1 MPSIAGIH
9 DVLNGSRDHDPAD
22 RDAAGELLRTDPS
35 AVTAAYQNRRFVESA
50 TQFMTACAGI
60 RQFID
65 IGCGF
70 LAPGAVH
77 EIALGIAPDARV
89 VYADNDPSVAA
100 QVNAS
105 IAGHPSV
112 LAVQADLRRPSSIL
126 DDPAV
131 SSVIDMAEPVAIMLT
146 AVLHFLTDDD
156 DPGGIVAALMRAVA
170 PGSLLVLS
178 HAAGGYLAAAAVG
191 NAREVYE
198 TAAAPFIPRDLV
210 EVLGFF
216 DGLDLLAPGVVSG
229 AAWRPGYLAADP
241 RRPTFYAGLG
251 RKR

>member
-1 MPSIAGIH
+1 MPSVAGIH
-9 DVLNGSRDHDPAD
+9 DVLNGSRGHDPVD

-77 EIALGIAPDARV
+77 EIALGITPDVRV
-89 VYADNDPSVAA
+89 VYADNDPSVVA

-105 IAGHPSV
+105 IAGHSAV
-112 LAVQADLRRPSSIL
+112 LGVQADLRRPSGIL
-126 DDPAV
+126 GDPAV
-131 SSVIDMAEPVAIMLT
+131 LSLIDMAEPVAVLLP

-156 DPGGIVAALMRAVA
+156 DPRGIVADFMRVVA

-178 HAAGGYLAAAAVG
+178 HASGEYFARAAVG
-191 NAREVYE
+191 SAREVYG
-198 TAAAPFIPRDLV
+198 TAAAPFVPRDLA

-216 DGLDLLAPGVVSG
+216 GGLDLLAPGVVTG
-229 AAWRPGYLAADP
+229 PAWRPGYLATDP

-251 RKR
+251 RKL

>member
-1 MPSIAGIH
+1 MPSVAGIH
-9 DVLNGSRDHDPAD
+9 GVLCGSRGRDPAD
-22 RDAAGELLRTDPS
+22 RDAAGELLRADPS

-70 LAPGAVH
+70 PGPGAAH
-77 EIALGIAPDARV
+77 EIALRITPDARV
-89 VYADNDPSVAA
+89 AYADNDPSVVA

-105 IAGHPSV
+105 VAGHPAV
-112 LAVQADLRRPSSIL
+112 LAVQADLRQPNSIL
-126 DDPAV
+126 GNPAV
-131 SSVIDMAEPVAIMLT
+131 LSLINLTEPVAIMLT

-156 DPGGIVAALMRAVA
+156 DPGGIVATLMRAVA

-178 HAAGGYLAAAAVG
+178 HAAGEHLAAAAAG

-198 TAAAPFIPRDLV
+198 TAAAPFMPRDFAQV
-210 EVLGFF
+210 FGFF
-216 DGLDLLAPGVVSG
+216 DGLDLLAPGVVTG
-229 AAWRPGYLAADP
+229 AAWRPGYLAGDP
-241 RRPTFYAGLG
+241 RRPTFYAGLA
-251 RKR
+251 RKQ